1 MLFTPLTYV
10 VVSGDWILKIADKY
24 AIEGVDRNT
33 RKEEIIEANKDL
45 LLPRSGLNSLDELLV
60 GPDFILAGDNLIIPP
75 HQLPSSPSP
84 LEPILLDR
92 IYFMF

>member
-1 MLFTPLTYV
+1 MSTQQDQINAIYPLTYT

-45 LLPRSGLNSLDELLV
+45 LLPRSGLNSV
-60 GPDFILAGDNLIIPP
+60 G
-75 HQLPSSPSP
+75 
-84 LEPILLDR
+84 
-92 IYFMF
+92 